1 MLVEGLQGALL
12 APRGEVFLPWGC
24 FSAVSGVLEK
34 SCLVSAPASNSL
46 SIVTLTN
53 NPAEVR
59 AEQGNKTHSV
69 SELTDSRVGQTFG
82 LLIAAAAESEKPR
95 KKRGLGCWSC
105 YLVMFLGS
113 FAAAW
118 LARMRSAVRV
128 QIKNP
133 SNILCLC
140 FGVQGK
146 RALSL
151 FLTVLS
157 KLSLAAEEL
166 PRVWMFFP
174 CLVPDRAVHASLCS
188 PDDITHTS
196 SKPCSPPP
204 RG

>member
-1 MLVEGLQGALL
+1 M
-12 APRGEVFLPWGC
+12 
-24 FSAVSGVLEK
+24 
-34 SCLVSAPASNSL
+34 
-46 SIVTLTN
+46 
-53 NPAEVR
+53 
-59 AEQGNKTHSV
+59 
-69 SELTDSRVGQTFG
+69 
-82 LLIAAAAESEKPR
+82 
-95 KKRGLGCWSC
+95 
-105 YLVMFLGS
+105 
-113 FAAAW
+113 
-118 LARMRSAVRV
+118 RV

-196 SKPCSPPP
+196 SKPCSPQP